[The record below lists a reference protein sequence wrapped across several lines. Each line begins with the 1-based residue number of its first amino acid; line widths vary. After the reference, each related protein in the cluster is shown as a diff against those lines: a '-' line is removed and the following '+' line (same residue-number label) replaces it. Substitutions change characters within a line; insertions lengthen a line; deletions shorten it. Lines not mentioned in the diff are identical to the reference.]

1 MFSFELVIF
10 LLNKSLDNRNG
21 PKLIYILKLEVLSY
35 FIIPNISLI
44 LKLISKRIWIIFT
57 WSKLKFKGCLS
68 LIAASDIRV
77 IAIIKSL
84 SLKQFFNTFYVI
96 ENINRHILVLFNILV
111 KWNEIYMFYLIN
123 KISLRHLCHK
133 CPISNYQNK

>member
-68 LIAASDIRV
+68 LIAASDISV

-84 SLKQFFNTFYVI
+84 SLKQFFNSFYII

-111 KWNEIYMFYLIN
+111 KWNEIYLFYLIN
-123 KISLRHLCHK
+123 KISLRHLCYK
-133 CPISNYQNK
+133 WPISNY